1 MIDAIFVLSLISI
14 ILHISAAIFYIKQKK
29 SLEAIKSQKI
39 ISQSQDL
46 KEFLS
51 DMDIHGYSMVRISPD
66 NVLFWKGKK

>member
-14 ILHISAAIFYIKQKK
+14 ILHISAAIFISSKK
-29 SLEAIKSQKI
+29 GIRSYKI
-39 ISQSQDL
+39 TKIVSQSQDL